1 MKNITKTFFSGEV
14 PLTVLHDIDLEI
26 NRTEFL
32 AITGPSGSGKSTLMH
47 LIGCLDTPTSGTYLM
62 EGKDISTLNDLEMA
76 RIRNKRIGFVFQK
89 FHLLPDLTSLDN
101 VALPQLYAD
110 RSEVGARKRAQEML
124 ELVGLGDRLYH
135 YPNQLSGGQQ
145 QRVAIARAL
154 VNDPDIIL
162 ADEPTGNL
170 DTASGASILNILTHL
185 NQEHKTTVV
194 IVTHDLALAD
204 KTNRIIK
211 LLDGKIIE
219 DKAVPH

>member
-1 MKNITKTFFSGEV
+1 MKNINKKFFNGEV
-14 PLTVLHDIDLEI
+14 PLTVLQDINLSI

-47 LIGCLDTPTSGTYLM
+47 LIGCLDTPTAGTYLM
-62 EGKDISTLNDLEMA
+62 EGKDISTLSDKELA
-76 RIRNKRIGFVFQK
+76 QIRNKKIGFVFQK
-89 FHLLPDLTSLDN
+89 FHLLPDLTALDN

-110 RSEVGARKRAQEML
+110 RSEAGAHKKAQEVL
-124 ELVGLGDRLYH
+124 ELVGLSDRMFH

-170 DTASGASILNILTHL
+170 DTASGAAILNILTHL
-185 NQEHKTTVV
+185 NKEHKSTIV
-194 IVTHDLALAD
+194 IVTHDHTLAD

-219 DKAVPH
+219 DSVINH